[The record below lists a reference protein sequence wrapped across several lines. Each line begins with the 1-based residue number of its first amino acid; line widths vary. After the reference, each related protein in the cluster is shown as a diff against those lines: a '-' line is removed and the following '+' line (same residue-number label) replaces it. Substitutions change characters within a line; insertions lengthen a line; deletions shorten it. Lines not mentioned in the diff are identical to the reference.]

1 MKIVLPVDESNA
13 ETPVCSSFGRAP
25 YFLVYETDSEE
36 SLFMDNGAIAS
47 QGGAGVKAAQ
57 CIVDNNA
64 DVLLT
69 PRCGENAAAV
79 ITAADIQIYR
89 TDSGSAMD
97 NIRAFLAGRLSPLEE
112 IHAGF
117 HHHGGQA

>member
-1 MKIVLPVDESNA
+1 MKIVLPVDENNN
-13 ETPVCSSFGRAP
+13 ETSVCPSFGRTP
-25 YFLVYETDSEE
+25 YFLVYETDTKE
-36 SLFMDNGAIAS
+36 SMFLDNGAATS

-57 CIVDNNA
+57 CIVDQNT

-79 ITAADIQIYR
+79 ISAAGIHIYR
-89 TDSGSAMD
+89 TDSGTAMD
-97 NIRAFLAGRLSPLEE
+97 NIHAFLAGRLSPLEE

-117 HHHGGQA
+117 HHHEAQV